1 MADLPITQQVT
12 FLTCRDLDAASA
24 FYGGVLGLPL
34 VLDQGPCRIYRAAGE
49 AFVGIC
55 LAGARPVATE
65 GVILTLVTPEVDSWY
80 QELARREVTLEGPP
94 AVNPTYN
101 IYNFF
106 ARDPDGHL
114 VEFQKFLDPAWPEPG
129 RTEEG

>member
-1 MADLPITQQVT
+1 MADLPIAQQVT

-34 VLDQGPCRIYRAAGE
+34 VLDQGPCRIYRVAGE
-49 AFVGIC
+49 AFIGLC
-55 LAGARPVATE
+55 RAGERRVATE

-80 QELARREVTLEGPP
+80 QELARQEVPLEGPP
-94 AVNPTYN
+94 AVNETYN

-114 VEFQKFLDPAWPEPG
+114 VEFQRFLDPTWPAPAT
-129 RTEEG
+129 R